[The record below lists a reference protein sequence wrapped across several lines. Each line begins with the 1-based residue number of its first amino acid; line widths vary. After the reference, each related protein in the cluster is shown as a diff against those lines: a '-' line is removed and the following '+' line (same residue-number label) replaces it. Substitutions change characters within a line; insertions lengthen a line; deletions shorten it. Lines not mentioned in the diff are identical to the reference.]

1 MPAKKRAANV
11 DLARLKVL
19 AAGDDERA
27 FGDVV
32 LELLASG
39 DRPAR
44 EAAIEALVERPL
56 AAAREALR
64 SLYFELAAD
73 GLKRDQGARMRCGIV
88 RVLRQIGD
96 VRDGDIALDAAD
108 TRESAFG
115 EDVSWELRVHG
126 LRLLAEL
133 SPELF
138 AFVAVEHL
146 DDYDEVGVRQME
158 PANTAFQLLAATG
171 NHAALYQWLISD
183 ERPPGLATAV
193 FELLAD
199 GGPREVVRRYA
210 ARAAELALR
219 REDDALA
226 MALGEAIVRL
236 ELAESYET
244 LAALLSG
251 KISDEL
257 YNYLAVLLAGTN
269 RPALL
274 AILEG
279 QLHRGRRPKI
289 VAAALRLR
297 STAEQRAILRRW
309 ERGERDGD

>member
-1 MPAKKRAANV
+1 MPAKKRTSNI
-11 DLARLKVL
+11 DLARLTVL

-27 FGDVV
+27 FRDAV
-32 LELLASG
+32 LELLAAG
-39 DRPAR
+39 GRLGR
-44 EAAIEALVERPL
+44 EAVLGALAERPL

-64 SLYFELAAD
+64 ALYFELAAD
-73 GLKRDQGARMRCGIV
+73 GLKRDQGARIRAGIV

-96 VRDGDIALDAAD
+96 VRDADIAIDAAD

-115 EDVSWELRVHG
+115 EDIAWELRVHG
-126 LRLLAEL
+126 LRLLAEVA
-133 SPELF
+133 PELF
-138 AFVAVEHL
+138 PFVAVEHL

-158 PANTAFQLLAATG
+158 PANTAFQLLARTG
-171 NHAALYQWLISD
+171 NHVVLYQWLTSG
-183 ERPPGLATAV
+183 ERSPALATAV
-193 FELLAD
+193 FELLAE

-219 REDDALA
+219 REDEALA
-226 MALGEAIVRL
+226 MALAEAIVRL

-274 AILEG
+274 AILET

-297 STAEQRAILRRW
+297 STPEQRPILRRW